1 MKEPERREADGGG
14 GKMDRSDG
22 EQDVAPDGRSKERE
36 SPPVDNKPHYSQHGK
51 GGRRIFPSYDPF
63 ISKCSDALPW
73 IGALSS
79 LCLGVRRATYA
90 GTTTLYRSSR

>member
-1 MKEPERREADGGG
+1 MKEPERREADEGG

-51 GGRRIFPSYDPF
+51 GGR
-63 ISKCSDALPW
+63 
-73 IGALSS
+73 
-79 LCLGVRRATYA
+79 
-90 GTTTLYRSSR
+90 